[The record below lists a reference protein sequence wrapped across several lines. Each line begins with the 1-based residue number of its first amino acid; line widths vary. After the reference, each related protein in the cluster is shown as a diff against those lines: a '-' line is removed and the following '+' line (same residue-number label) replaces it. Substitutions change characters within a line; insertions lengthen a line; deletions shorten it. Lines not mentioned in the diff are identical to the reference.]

1 MKSLNKKYIDKT
13 FAYLHSIPELPWQE
27 HKTSKFIAEELE
39 TFGYEVSKNVAGR
52 TGIVAILDSG
62 LEGPIFALRADMDA
76 LEFENEEGK
85 YSFHACGH
93 DANSTMV
100 LAAAKEISE
109 KGIKRGKL
117 YLIFQ
122 PAEEILEGAK
132 SIIESGL
139 IDEVEEMAGI
149 HLRPKA
155 ETRLG
160 AATPALL
167 HGSGYRIVVKVRGLN
182 AHGARPHLG
191 INAIDAAVQIVNGIN
206 AIHLDPAV
214 PHSIKVT
221 RLLAG
226 GDTINTIPDSADI
239 AMDLRAQDNET
250 MTEMLEKAKMV
261 IENSAKA
268 IGAEV
273 DIEYIG
279 GVPAADYDD
288 EMVEEAR
295 IAIESVLGEALEP
308 MLTVGGEDFH
318 FYSKDLGIKTAYIGL
333 GADLEPGLHHEDMSF
348 DKKALYDGVAILKK
362 IVENKLR

>member
-1 MKSLNKKYIDKT
+1 MKDLDRKYIDET
-13 FAYLHSIPELPWQE
+13 FAYLHSIPELAWQE
-27 HKTSKFIAEELE
+27 DKTSKYIAEELE
-39 TFGYEVSKNVAGR
+39 DFGYKVTKNVDGK
-52 TGIVAILDSG
+52 TGIVASLDSG
-62 LEGPIFALRADMDA
+62 EEGPKFALRADMDA
-76 LEFENEEGK
+76 LEFEGEEGK

-100 LAAAKEISE
+100 LAAAKEIME

-122 PAEEILEGAK
+122 PAEEILQGAK

-149 HLRPKA
+149 HLRPRA
-155 ETRLG
+155 ETKLG
-160 AATPALL
+160 DATPALM
-167 HGSGYRIVVKVRGLN
+167 HGSCYRMVVKVKGLN
-182 AHGARPHLG
+182 SHGARPHLG
-191 INAIDAAVQIVNGIN
+191 INVIDAAVQIVNGIN
-206 AIHLDPAV
+206 AMHLDPAV

-239 AMDLRAQDNET
+239 AIDLRAQDNKT
-250 MTEMLEKAKMV
+250 MEEMLAKTKLV
-261 IENSAKA
+261 IENSAKSLE
-268 IGAEV
+268 AEAV
-273 DIEYIG
+273 IDYID

-295 IAIESVLGEALEP
+295 QAIESVQGEALNP
-308 MLTVGGEDFH
+308 LLTVGGEDFH

-333 GADLEPGLHHEDMSF
+333 GANLDPGLHHEDMSF
-348 DKKALYDGVAILKK
+348 DKKALYDGVAILTKL
-362 IVENKLR
+362 VENKLG